1 MTGTEEPRALI
12 ADMLDE
18 MRASGL
24 DEIIA
29 EAQSQIDAWAK

>member
-24 DEIIA
+24 DDIIA